1 MRHAARM
8 TPPAD
13 QSDGAVQRSMPVGLR
28 PMLATAGDP
37 PGGAGWAVEFKWDGI
52 RALATSSG
60 GQVQLISRNGND
72 LSAAYPELTESAA
85 DAPWAGGR
93 AVLLDGEIVALDAGG
108 RPDFGRLQ
116 QRMQLRHPTA
126 EVVARVPVAFYVFDV
141 LHRGERSLLGEPY
154 DVRREVLVALGLDV
168 APAVA
173 VPPGYAD
180 MDARQLLDVA
190 REHGLEGIVCKRRSS
205 RYDPGRR
212 SPAWIKTALLTTQ
225 EVVIGGWTP
234 GKGRRAGTV
243 GALLLGAHDD
253 GGALRYL
260 GSVGTGF
267 TDATLTQLHR
277 TLGPLAQDHAPFD
290 EPVPPGEARTA
301 QWVQPVLVGEV
312 VYRTLTHDRRLRH
325 AAWRG
330 LRPDRD
336 VNEVVL
342 A

>member
-1 MRHAARM
+1 M
-8 TPPAD
+8 TPAANQPDVAAPWP
-13 QSDGAVQRSMPVGLR
+13 GPVGLR

-37 PGGAGWAVEFKWDGI
+37 PRGAGWGVEFKWDGI
-52 RALATSSG
+52 RTMATSSG
-60 GQVQLISRNGND
+60 GRLRLSSRNGND
-72 LSAAYPELTESAA
+72 LSTAYPELTESAA
-85 DAPWAGGR
+85 GTPWAGGKP
-93 AVLLDGEIVALDAGG
+93 VLLDGEIVALDAGG

-116 QRMQLRHPTA
+116 QRMQLRHPAA
-126 EVVARVPVAFYVFDV
+126 EIVARVPVVFYVFDV
-141 LHRGERSLLGEPY
+141 LHLEERSLLGEPY
-154 DVRREVLVALGLDV
+154 DVRRDVLVALGLEA

-173 VPPGYAD
+173 VPAGYAD
-180 MDARQLLDVA
+180 IDARLLLDVA

-212 SPAWIKTALLTTQ
+212 SLAWIKTALLTTQ
-225 EVVIGGWTP
+225 EVVIGGWNP

-243 GALLLGAHDD
+243 GALLLGAHDAD
-253 GGALRYL
+253 GALRYL

-267 TDATLTQLHR
+267 TNTALTELHR
-277 TLGPLAQDHAPFD
+277 ILVPLGQDRAPFD
-290 EPVPPGEARTA
+290 ESVPPAETRTA

-336 VNEVVL
+336 VMEAVL

>member
-1 MRHAARM
+1 MS
-8 TPPAD
+8 P
-13 QSDGAVQRSMPVGLR
+13 
-28 PMLATAGDP
+28 
-37 PGGAGWAVEFKWDGI
+37 
-52 RALATSSG
+52 
-60 GQVQLISRNGND
+60 
-72 LSAAYPELTESAA
+72 Y
-85 DAPWAGGR
+85 
-93 AVLLDGEIVALDAGG
+93 
-108 RPDFGRLQ
+108 
-116 QRMQLRHPTA
+116 
-126 EVVARVPVAFYVFDV
+126 YVRRDV
-141 LHRGERSLLGEPY
+141 LG
-154 DVRREVLVALGLDV
+154 DLGLDV

-173 VPPGYAD
+173 VPAGYAD
-180 MDARQLLDVA
+180 IDARLLLDVA

-234 GKGRRAGTV
+234 GKGRRAGTL
-243 GALLLGAHDD
+243 GALLLGAYDAD
-253 GGALRYL
+253 GALRYL

-267 TDATLTQLHR
+267 TNTALTELHR
-277 TLGPLAQDHAPFD
+277 ILVPLGQDRAPFD
-290 EPVPPGEARTA
+290 ESVPPAETRTA

-336 VNEVVL
+336 VTEAVL